1 MGSKKIYHLEAWV
14 VKVMRLYK
22 VGTSFFAHKVRFLML
37 VSSNSSTILI
47 CQNLIDLV

>member
-22 VGTSFFAHKVRFLML
+22 VVTFFAHKVQFLML
-37 VSSNSSTILI
+37 LFSTSSTILI
-47 CQNLIDLV
+47 CRNLIDLV